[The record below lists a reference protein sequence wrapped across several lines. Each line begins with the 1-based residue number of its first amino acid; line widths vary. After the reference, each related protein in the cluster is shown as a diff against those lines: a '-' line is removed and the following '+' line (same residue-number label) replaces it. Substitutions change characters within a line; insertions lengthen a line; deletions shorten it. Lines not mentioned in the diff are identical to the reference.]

1 MFFMDFKEFIIY
13 KDLKKKLRHDIAND
27 VQVIQGYLKLD
38 KKDECLK
45 KIDNMIRRIKFDKK
59 LDKIQIKN
67 LYFLFEKIINKIC
80 ILNLN
85 FDFEVYSSLDLENNI
100 NLNFD
105 FLALYDIF
113 EVAFKLYKDNKFI
126 FDLEIGKEEINI
138 IISSEYNI
146 LAYLK
151 NNINL
156 TFKDNKNLDVEIIE
170 GRLFIDILVIDKGEI
185 KCL

>member
-1 MFFMDFKEFIIY
+1 MDFKEFRIY

-27 VQVIQGYLKLD
+27 VQVIHGYLKLD
-38 KKDECLK
+38 KKDECLE
-45 KIDNMIRRIKFDKK
+45 KIENMIRRIKLEKK
-59 LDKIQIKN
+59 LEKIQIKN

-113 EVAFKLYKDNKFI
+113 EVAFKLYKDNRFI
-126 FDLEIGKEEINI
+126 FDLEISKEEINI
-138 IISSEYNI
+138 IIKSDYDI
-146 LAYLK
+146 LDYLK
-151 NNINL
+151 KNINSI
-156 TFKDNKNLDVEIIE
+156 FKENKNLDVEIIE
-170 GRLFIDILVIDKGEI
+170 GRLFIDILVMDKGEI